1 MLAPGIPFK
10 YLDAT
15 MAFFLNKKFNGM
27 LILISL
33 SSTGK
38 MQRKR
43 KRHQFKL
50 PQIFKE
56 MRDKK
61 TNPKVRLHLI
71 REKCLKKL
79 AIFLEIEFII
89 GQIFQR
95 HYIPQINDISD
106 YFIKTYYIILLSKI
120 IRNIHLYLHIYTF
133 LLDMVRIYAKVLIRK
148 TFTNYETFYQNKNY
162 YFKIYF

>member
-1 MLAPGIPFK
+1 MPLKAAFDIKYKEWTGRWCIKMLAPGIPFK

-50 PQIFKE
+50 P
-56 MRDKK
+56 
-61 TNPKVRLHLI
+61 
-71 REKCLKKL
+71 
-79 AIFLEIEFII
+79 
-89 GQIFQR
+89 
-95 HYIPQINDISD
+95 
-106 YFIKTYYIILLSKI
+106 
-120 IRNIHLYLHIYTF
+120 
-133 LLDMVRIYAKVLIRK
+133 
-148 TFTNYETFYQNKNY
+148 
-162 YFKIYF
+162 